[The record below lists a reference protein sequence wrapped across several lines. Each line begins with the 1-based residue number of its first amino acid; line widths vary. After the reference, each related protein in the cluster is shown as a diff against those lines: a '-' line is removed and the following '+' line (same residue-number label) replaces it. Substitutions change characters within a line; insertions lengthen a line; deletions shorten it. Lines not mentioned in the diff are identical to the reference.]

1 VPSTRRRGDHGREE
15 SEVAEKSTLEGKIGL
30 ITGSSRGIGRAI
42 ALRLAREGADVVV
55 HYKGSADA
63 AKAVVA
69 EIEALGRRAHPIP
82 ADVSKVAEV
91 QRLVDE
97 AVVHFG
103 QIDLLVN
110 NAGMEI
116 HSPVWDVTEEDY
128 DRVVD
133 VNLKGPFFAIQAVV
147 RHLRQARRPGKIIN
161 ISSIHEDLPFP
172 NFAPYAASKGGL
184 RMLTRTLAVE
194 LRGTGITVNAIAPGA
209 IETDINRDLLRQSDK
224 LEKLLAE
231 IPLGRLGK
239 PEDVAAIAAFL
250 ASPDADYV
258 NGATYFVDGGL
269 TWNYEEQ

>member
-1 VPSTRRRGDHGREE
+1 M
-15 SEVAEKSTLEGKIGL
+15 AALQGKVGL

-42 ALRLAREGADVVV
+42 ALRFAHEGADVVV

-63 AKAVVA
+63 AKAVIV
-69 EIEALGRRAHPIP
+69 EIEALGRRAHPIQ
-82 ADVSKVAEV
+82 ADVSRVAEV
-91 QRLVDE
+91 QRLVAE
-97 AVVHFG
+97 AIAHFG
-103 QIDLLVN
+103 KVDLLVN

-116 HSPVWDVTEEDY
+116 RSPFWDITEEDY

-133 VNLKGPFFAIQAVV
+133 VNLKGAFFTTQAVV
-147 RHLRQARRPGKIIN
+147 RHLRETRRPGKIIN
-161 ISSIHEDLPFP
+161 VSSIHEDLPFP
-172 NFAPYAASKGGL
+172 NFTPYAASKGGL

-209 IETDINRDLLRQSDK
+209 IETDINRDLLQQP
-224 LEKLLAE
+224 EKRDQLLAE